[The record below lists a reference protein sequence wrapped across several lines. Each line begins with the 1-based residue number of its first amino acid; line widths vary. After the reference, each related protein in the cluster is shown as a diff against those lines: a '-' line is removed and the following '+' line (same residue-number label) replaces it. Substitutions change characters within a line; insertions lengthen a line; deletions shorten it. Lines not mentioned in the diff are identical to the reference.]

1 MLSRLALYRLYQT
14 ANIWPNPDGLDFE
27 KKIAT
32 IVYVWMFATS
42 NALYTHGLKMYGET
56 VSPWLHPLLT

>member
-1 MLSRLALYRLYQT
+1 MLSRLALYRLCQT
-14 ANIWPNPDGLDFE
+14 ENIWPNPDGLDFE

-42 NALYTHGLKMYGET
+42 NALYIHMD
-56 VSPWLHPLLT
+56 